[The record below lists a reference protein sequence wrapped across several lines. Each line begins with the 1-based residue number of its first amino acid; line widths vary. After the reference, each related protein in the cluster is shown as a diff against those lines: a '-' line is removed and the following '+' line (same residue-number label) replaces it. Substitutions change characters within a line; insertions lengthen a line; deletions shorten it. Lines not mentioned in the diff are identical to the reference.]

1 MDYTFLSENYVLI
14 IVIAVIVIMTIVG
27 YIADKTNFGEKKEKT
42 PKEKKK
48 KVVKEEPVENN
59 EENMDSFMTNDVTP
73 EEKAESTLDN
83 SNDVSFDSFEPVAPL
98 NDDHL
103 ESNEMNFEMPSD
115 FPKQE
120 TVQNPVSD
128 EITENESTQN
138 ETMDSSLENS
148 ISNENTNID
157 DSNVPS
163 SDEKKTDVVEDHI
176 SEEPVSTEEMNVTEE
191 PVSTEEVST
200 DNFALPSIDKLNQ
213 EIADVED
220 DEDVW
225 KF

>member
-27 YIADKTNFGEKKEKT
+27 YIADKTNFGEKKEKA

-59 EENMDSFMTNDVTP
+59 EETMDSFMTKDVTP
-73 EEKAESTLDN
+73 EEKTESTLDN

-115 FPKQE
+115 LPEQE

-138 ETMDSSLENS
+138 ETMDNSLESS

-163 SDEKKTDVVEDHI
+163 SDEIKTDVVEDHI

-200 DNFALPSIDKLNQ
+200 DDFSLPSIDKLNQ